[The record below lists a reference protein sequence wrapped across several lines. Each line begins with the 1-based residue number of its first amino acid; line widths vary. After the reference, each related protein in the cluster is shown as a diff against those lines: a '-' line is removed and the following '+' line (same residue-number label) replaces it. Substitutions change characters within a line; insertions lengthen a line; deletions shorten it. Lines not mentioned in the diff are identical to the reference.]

1 MSNVAGSYNGITRSQ
16 QQYIE
21 RETDFE
27 VCAACQQKIWPGTYR
42 ERKDG
47 RINCFNC
54 LQLAKKAA
62 APKLPDPPAKVPD
75 LAARKKGRT
84 APQR

>member
-1 MSNVAGSYNGITRSQ
+1 MSLEVTMESPAVSNSTSRGKPISRSALPANRKSSPERTVNGRT
-16 QQYIE
+16 
-21 RETDFE
+21 
-27 VCAACQQKIWPGTYR
+27 A
-42 ERKDG
+42 

-54 LQLAKKAA
+54 LQTSEEGRR
-62 APKLPDPPAKVPD
+62 PKVPDPPAKVPD